1 MLISLAGIMKIF
13 PFKISLRVGR
23 SLNLYYSSQYSCKSK
38 TVLKLKIY
46 FKNSDSIF

>member
-23 SLNLYYSSQYSCKSK
+23 PLNYLHNIP
-38 TVLKLKIY
+38 VNLKL
-46 FKNSDSIF
+46 F